1 MIDAET
7 YYRKLTDLQRAA
19 LDDQIALANR
29 RADALRSSP
38 DKRAYTE
45 ATAAVEKLQL
55 QRKGLDSSLQ
65 DTLAGLSQRRDIDV
79 NRYVM
84 GLSQMSAQQ
93 GEAYEYQEA
102 TRNMT
107 ARIKARFDAEYAL
120 QQQYS
125 QRIRALVEQYA
136 LDPTSDQ
143 RQYAEKLQAE
153 QAYLKEREANFE
165 QAFAREEARRN
176 SFAAQMKD
184 GLSSLGGDAMTNAEL
199 AKTAFVTAWQDSQSA
214 LEQFI
219 TTGKASFSS
228 FATSVLADLAKI
240 ALRQAEIG
248 VFKSMASA
256 FSFFSEGGPVLH
268 RASGGPISGPGTG
281 TSDSIPAMLSNGE
294 FVVNAASTKKYRSL
308 LESIN
313 SGHMAHFATG
323 GIAAT
328 LAPSPAASAVSSER
342 PHFTVNLNGG
352 GGLTEAD
359 LKELTQKMQGLVD
372 IQLHKR
378 MTEQGGFGYQ
388 IRNGLL

>member
-1 MIDAET
+1 
-7 YYRKLTDLQRAA
+7 
-19 LDDQIALANR
+19 
-29 RADALRSSP
+29 
-38 DKRAYTE
+38 
-45 ATAAVEKLQL
+45 
-55 QRKGLDSSLQ
+55 
-65 DTLAGLSQRRDIDV
+65 
-79 NRYVM
+79 
-84 GLSQMSAQQ
+84 
-93 GEAYEYQEA
+93 
-102 TRNMT
+102 
-107 ARIKARFDAEYAL
+107 
-120 QQQYS
+120 
-125 QRIRALVEQYA
+125 
-136 LDPTSDQ
+136 
-143 RQYAEKLQAE
+143 
-153 QAYLKEREANFE
+153 
-165 QAFAREEARRN
+165 
-176 SFAAQMKD
+176 KD